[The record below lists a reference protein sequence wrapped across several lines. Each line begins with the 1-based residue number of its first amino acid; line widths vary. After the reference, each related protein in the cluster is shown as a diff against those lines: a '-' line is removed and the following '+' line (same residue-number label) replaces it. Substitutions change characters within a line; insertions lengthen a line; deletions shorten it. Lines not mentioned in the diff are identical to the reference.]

1 MPASEPGT
9 LAAKAGNRLSTSAQ
23 PSLRGWLFVIAAVA
37 MASLLC
43 WPVDRHLS
51 LTVQAAVYLVAV
63 VVVAY
68 RCDRTQSATAALLSV
83 LALNL
88 LFVPPRG
95 TLSVDSAE
103 HLLTLVAFLVV
114 ALLISHLS
122 ARLRRE
128 TAHAQDR
135 ERRALQLQGLAG
147 ELAALSDVAELAE
160 VRDVDGASNVSGAC
174 SNLNDTGN
182 ISDAASFGA
191 AVNLSDAP
199 HLHHAQQA
207 LRPAMQ
213 RLAQACGAPV
223 LLAIRQ
229 GDGSLADASG
239 ALLPADLPQRAAL
252 QHCIDDGRAL
262 GPGTDRWPD
271 LAAWYLPLRDGTQT
285 QAAVEWP
292 VAEGAA
298 IDDAT
303 RQHAQAMC
311 DLLSAALQRARH
323 AAQAFTARSQA
334 QLEQQRSAILAA
346 VSHDFRTPLAS
357 IVGAASSLSEQRDR
371 LTEADRER
379 LIALIAQE
387 ADYLVTMTENTLQ
400 WARLSSAQR
409 EVHRD
414 WQSIEEIIGTVL
426 ARVRRR
432 DPQRRV
438 QAHVPADLPLVRAD
452 PIMLAQLLDNLL
464 DNALKY
470 SDGPV
475 DIEAAFDGQAL
486 RVSVNDR
493 GPGHPAGDDDRIFE
507 SFVRGASSAGVR
519 GSGLGLAVCRAIAE
533 AHGGTLSAR
542 ARLGGGSSFELSLNV
557 EDAPAVP
564 VEVAGE

>member
-1 MPASEPGT
+1 MPASEHRSLPIQGSRPE
-9 LAAKAGNRLSTSAQ
+9 LSRSAGPR
-23 PSLRGWLFVIAAVA
+23 LRGWLFVIGAVA

-43 WPVDRHLS
+43 WAVDRHLS

-68 RCDRTQSATAALLSV
+68 RCDRAQSATAALLSV
-83 LALNL
+83 LSLNL

-103 HLLTLVAFLVV
+103 HLLTLGAFLVV

-122 ARLRRE
+122 ARLRGE

-147 ELAALSDVAELAE
+147 ELAALADVA
-160 VRDVDGASNVSGAC
+160 DVV
-174 SNLNDTGN
+174 
-182 ISDAASFGA
+182 DA
-191 AVNLSDAP
+191 
-199 HLHHAQQA
+199 HHSQQA

-213 RLAQACGAPV
+213 RLDQACGAPV

-229 GDGSLADASG
+229 ADDKLADAAG

-271 LAAWYLPLRDGTQT
+271 LTAWYLPLRDGMQT
-285 QAAVEWP
+285 LAALEWP
-292 VAEGAA
+292 VADGAG
-298 IDDAT
+298 IDDET

-334 QLEQQRSAILAA
+334 QLEQQRSALLAA

-379 LIALIAQE
+379 LVALIAQE

-409 EVHRD
+409 EVQRD
-414 WQSIEEIIGTVL
+414 WQSLEEIIGTVL

-438 QAHVPADLPLVRAD
+438 QAHVPAALPLVRAD

-475 DIEAAFDGQAL
+475 DIDAAFDGQAL

-493 GPGHPAGDDDRIFE
+493 GPGHPARDADRIFE

-533 AHGGTLSAR
+533 AHGGTLIAKAR
-542 ARLGGGSSFELSLNV
+542 VGGGSSFVLSLVV

-564 VEVAGE
+564 VEAVGE

>member
-1 MPASEPGT
+1 METSAVSANAPTYAPASVPDEPGP
-9 LAAKAGNRLSTSAQ
+9 R
-23 PSLRGWLFVIAAVA
+23 LRGWLFVIAAVA
-37 MASLLC
+37 LASLLC
-43 WPVDRHLS
+43 WAVDRHLS

-68 RCDRTQSATAALLSV
+68 RCGRAQSATAALLSV

-103 HLLTLVAFLVV
+103 HLLTLGAFLVV

-122 ARLRRE
+122 ARLRSE
-128 TAHAQDR
+128 TAHARDR
-135 ERRALQLQGLAG
+135 ERRALQLQGLAA
-147 ELAALSDVAELAE
+147 ELAALSDVA
-160 VRDVDGASNVSGAC
+160 DVA
-174 SNLNDTGN
+174 
-182 ISDAASFGA
+182 DA
-191 AVNLSDAP
+191 VDAR
-199 HLHHAQQA
+199 HAQQA
-207 LRPAMQ
+207 LRPAMR
-213 RLAQACGAPV
+213 RLDQACGAPV
-223 LLAIRQ
+223 LLAVRQ
-229 GDGSLADASG
+229 TDGSLADASG

-271 LAAWYLPLRDGTQT
+271 LAAWYLPLRDGMQT
-285 QAAVEWP
+285 LAAVEWP
-292 VAEGAA
+292 VADGPN
-298 IDDAT
+298 IDDET

-323 AAQAFTARSQA
+323 AAQAFAARSQA
-334 QLEQQRSAILAA
+334 QLEQQRSALLAA

-379 LIALIAQE
+379 LVALIAQE

-409 EVHRD
+409 ELQRD
-414 WQSIEEIIGTVL
+414 WQSLEEVIGTVL
-426 ARVRRR
+426 ARVRRH
-432 DPQRRV
+432 DPLRRV
-438 QAHVPADLPLVRAD
+438 HAHVPAALPLVRAD

-475 DIEAAFDGQAL
+475 DIDAAFDGRAL

-493 GPGHPAGDDDRIFE
+493 GPGLGLGAGHPVHDADRIFE
-507 SFVRGASSAGVR
+507 SFVRGASSARVR

-533 AHGGTLSAR
+533 AHGGTLIAEQR
-542 ARLGGGSSFELSLNV
+542 AGGGSSFVLSLV
-557 EDAPAVP
+557 AEESPVVP
-564 VEVAGE
+564 VEAAGD